1 MKNVSHLN
9 TNDIFTEEQRKFMN
23 TLFNEI
29 KKSENISQK
38 NKPKML
44 KELKQD
50 KVLLWFFKLSLED
63 RIRVSTISN
72 QLLSGILLHLYS
84 LYEKDNGVTFK
95 PTKEMAIL
103 LGKETNNEN
112 SFFNTNENEEEEA
125 NEYLHEKFFIQN
137 NQIVLKDKK
146 AKKYRNLEKEFLEK
160 YCNII
165 STDINTFSLSEE
177 FLSDSGKFKKIFKS
191 FSYDAYFS
199 DLLLPKDEEKK
210 IFTLPSWMS
219 TKDNLSL
226 CQIIIGFFEQNI
238 ILNYEYCYYNS
249 NRIYHTKNDIIDLY
263 KEINNTVDLINNESC
278 NINNIF
284 SQQRFN
290 ESIKD
295 ITLKN
300 ESSEA
305 IFNELKNHIK
315 ENNKEKDKLIRLLK
329 TLSFLNLKE
338 VNNGRYLAYKSYKKN
353 ILNYLINE
361 IADELIICDQSKK
374 YKTANKKNKKKK
386 EKDNKE
392 TKEKE
397 KENENNKQEE
407 EQLNNKEE
415 KEKQLINEVNEK
427 EENNEETAEN
437 EKKEKEN
444 ETIVESKNNKKKCKE
459 FHLFPVN
466 QEKKKEKK
474 KKANKKTKKTK
485 EQQKDYDDKLIR
497 ITSYTSLSTHKSSE
511 HQENLSTN
519 DNENEN
525 DSSSIISDISPNHY
539 QYITNN
545 NNNCIND
552 INNNKDGKS
561 DGNNE
566 TTIIAPLNVI
576 TINKRNDSINN
587 NNHQNFIKKNNI
599 GNYKNYNNNQY
610 YNCQY
615 YNNNNNYNCNYNY
628 NYNSN
633 NYFSNN
639 FFLSN
644 LNYYYKLGI
653 DNYCSIINTNLAI
666 LNEFKE
672 KYLKIMFDMIQ
683 NNLKNKFMIKFGKYG
698 SYATDLSIEGSDIDI
713 CIFYQNL
720 LNDNTNF
727 GEELY
732 NLLKNN
738 EKTQNLLSYETKKIF
753 DTSIPRVI
761 VKIKINEDKKRYL
774 NNYGNLLD
782 YEDMNIIKID
792 FSFNDNIEYYNNNM
806 NNVNYIKSQLA
817 IFPQIKPIV
826 QITKRFLRRQKMNEV
841 FTGGISSYTLFL
853 MVLNTIKRY
862 QLENPNQKIE
872 NSQLLFATFQKFAQF
887 NFVKF
892 GINKDNLDFFLGFEN
907 ENGIPYI
914 INPLTGINLC
924 KVGSCKGFDINNT
937 FYKGHYK
944 LQFEINSFRNIFS
957 GGINP
962 FTKFK
967 SIDSIVNL
975 LK

>member
-29 KKSENISQK
+29 KKSENIFQK

-44 KELKQD
+44 KELNQD

-72 QLLSGILLHLYS
+72 KLLCGILLQLYS
-84 LYEKDNGVTFK
+84 LYEKDNGITFT

-103 LGKETNNEN
+103 LGKETNNN
-112 SFFNTNENEEEEA
+112 IKDDYSVFNINANEEEEA
-125 NEYLHEKFFIQN
+125 NEYLYEKFFIQN
-137 NQIVLKDKK
+137 NQIESKDKK
-146 AKKYRNLEKEFLEK
+146 GKNYKNLEKEFLEK

-165 STDINTFSLSEE
+165 STDINTITLSEE
-177 FLSDSGKFKKIFKS
+177 FLSDSGKFKKILKS
-191 FSYDAYFS
+191 FSYGAYFS

-263 KEINNTVDLINNESC
+263 KEINNTVDLISNESF

-284 SQQRFN
+284 SQQKFN

-300 ESSEA
+300 ESNEA

-315 ENNKEKDKLIRLLK
+315 ENNREKEKLIRLLK
-329 TLSFLNLKE
+329 KLSFINLKE
-338 VNNGRYLAYKSYKKN
+338 VNNGRYLIYKSYKKN
-353 ILNYLINE
+353 ILDYLINE

-374 YKTANKKNKKKK
+374 EKTANKKNKKKK

-397 KENENNKQEE
+397 NENNKQEE
-407 EQLNNKEE
+407 EQLKNKEE
-415 KEKQLINEVNEK
+415 KEKPLINEVNEK
-427 EENNEETAEN
+427 EESREENNETEKKEN
-437 EKKEKEN
+437 EK
-444 ETIVESKNNKKKCKE
+444 IVENKNKNKKFKE

-474 KKANKKTKKTK
+474 KKANKKTKKNK
-485 EQQKDYDDKLIR
+485 EQQKNYEDKLIR

-511 HQENLSTN
+511 HQENSST
-519 DNENEN
+519 NENEN

-539 QYITNN
+539 QYNSNN
-545 NNNCIND
+545 NNNSNNN
-552 INNNKDGKS
+552 INNNKEGKS
-561 DGNNE
+561 DGSDE
-566 TTIIAPLNVI
+566 TTIISPLNI
-576 TINKRNDSINN
+576 ININRRNDIINN
-587 NNHQNFIKKNNI
+587 SNHQNNIKTKNI
-599 GNYKNYNNNQY
+599 CNYKRQY

-615 YNNNNNYNCNYNY
+615 YNNNNNYNCNNNY
-628 NYNSN
+628 NYNNN

-639 FFLSN
+639 FFFSN

-683 NNLKNKFMIKFGKYG
+683 NNLNNKFMINFGKYG
-698 SYATDLSIEGSDIDI
+698 SYATDLSIEGSDIDV

-720 LNDNTNF
+720 MNDNTNF

-732 NLLKNN
+732 NLLKDN
-738 EKTQNLLSYETKKIF
+738 EKTQNLLSYETEKIF
-753 DTSIPRVI
+753 NTSIPRVI
-761 VKIKINEDKKRYL
+761 VKIKINEDKKQYL

-792 FSFNDNIEYYNNNM
+792 FTFNDNIEYYNNNM
-806 NNVNYIKSQLA
+806 NNVKYIKSQLA
-817 IFPQIKPIV
+817 IYPQIKPVV

-853 MVLNTIKRY
+853 MVLNTIKIN
-862 QLENPNQKIE
+862 QLKNPNQKIE
-872 NSQLLFATFQKFAQF
+872 NSQLLFATYQKFAEF

-914 INPLTGINLC
+914 INPLTEINVC
-924 KVGSCKGFDINNT
+924 KVGSCKGFNINNT
-937 FYKGHYK
+937 FYKGYYK